1 MAEAYSEVLS
11 LEIDSFFGLV
21 FAKKLSPFLWQA
33 SFTFVIDEQLA
44 CYLITES
51 LAVTLLFVVVLFSH
65 NLIRFLCPFV

>member
-1 MAEAYSEVLS
+1 MAEAYSDVFS

-51 LAVTLLFVVVLFSH
+51 LAVTLLFVVVLFNH
-65 NLIRFLCPFV
+65 NHVRFLCPFV